1 MTAETAQE
9 FGEELRRERE
19 LRDVSRE
26 QLSSATKVSM
36 RHIAALESGRYE
48 QLPAGV
54 FSKGFVRVIALHLGL
69 DAERSVTAFRHVHA
83 SWEAECARRR
93 QQAAT
98 STTGVRLSQPRRSVS
113 SSTTLRGIAIA
124 LALAVVTGAAAFVR
138 SRGSGRRGPETA
150 TAPTTRAETGPASLA
165 LPPAVAAA
173 TVALPAGAALP
184 GAASSAA
191 SPASRGRTLTLS
203 FRDDCWAEVLVDG
216 RLVVRGLFP
225 KGSRR
230 EFSNGG
236 TFTLTLGNA
245 GAVDVIVDGRPL
257 GTLGGEHEIVKNY
270 VIDAARNG

>member
-26 QLSSATKVSM
+26 QLSAATKVSM

-54 FSKGFVRVIALHLGL
+54 FSKGFVKVIALHLGL
-69 DAERSVTAFRHVHA
+69 DAERAVAAFRHVHA
-83 SWEAECARRR
+83 GWEEDCAKR
-93 QQAAT
+93 QRSAPM
-98 STTGVRLSQPRRSVS
+98 STAGLRLSTPRRAVS

-124 LALAVVTGAAAFVR
+124 LVLAAVTGAAAFLR
-138 SRGSGRRGPETA
+138 TRGPDRRGPA
-150 TAPTTRAETGPASLA
+150 TSAAPVARAESGPASLA
-165 LPPAVAAA
+165 LPAAVAAA
-173 TVALPAGAALP
+173 TVALPAGTSLP
-184 GAASSAA
+184 SAFS
-191 SPASRGRTLTLS
+191 SPASTSGRTLSLT
-203 FRDDCWAEVLVDG
+203 FRDECWAEVLVDG
-216 RLVVRGLFP
+216 KLVVRGLFP

-245 GAVDVIVDGRPL
+245 GAVDVVVDGRSL
-257 GTLGGEHEIVKNY
+257 GALGGEHEIIKNY
-270 VIDAARNG
+270 VIDAARKG

>member
-26 QLSSATKVSM
+26 QLASATKVSM
-36 RHIAALESGRYE
+36 RHIAALETGRYE

-83 SWEAECARRR
+83 GWEAECARR
-93 QQAAT
+93 QHQA
-98 STTGVRLSQPRRSVS
+98 TTNTAGLRLSQPRRSVS

-124 LALAVVTGAAAFVR
+124 LALAAVTGAAAFLR
-138 SRGSGRRGPETA
+138 SRGADRRGPEA
-150 TAPTTRAETGPASLA
+150 STTPVARAESGPASLA
-165 LPPAVAAA
+165 LPAAVAAA

-184 GAASSAA
+184 GAVSSA
-191 SPASRGRTLTLS
+191 ASRGRTLTLT

-230 EFSNGG
+230 EFVNGG

-245 GAVDVIVDGRPL
+245 GAVDVVVDGRPL

>member
-26 QLSSATKVSM
+26 QLASATKVSM
-36 RHIAALESGRYE
+36 RHIAALESGRYD

-83 SWEAECARRR
+83 GWEAECARREH
-93 QQAAT
+93 QAAT
-98 STTGVRLSQPRRSVS
+98 STAGLRLSQPRRSVS

-124 LALAVVTGAAAFVR
+124 LALAAVTGAAAFVR
-138 SRGSGRRGPETA
+138 SRGPDRRGPEA
-150 TAPTTRAETGPASLA
+150 SAAPLARAESGPASLA

-184 GAASSAA
+184 GAVSSA
-191 SPASRGRTLTLS
+191 ASRGRTLTLS

-230 EFSNGG
+230 EFANGG

>member
-1 MTAETAQE
+1 
-9 FGEELRRERE
+9 
-19 LRDVSRE
+19 
-26 QLSSATKVSM
+26 M
-36 RHIAALESGRYE
+36 RHIAALEAGRYE

-83 SWEAECARRR
+83 GWEAECARRR
-93 QQAAT
+93 QQA
-98 STTGVRLSQPRRSVS
+98 TTNTAGLRLSQPRRSVS

-124 LALAVVTGAAAFVR
+124 LALAAVTGAAAFLR
-138 SRGSGRRGPETA
+138 SRGAERRGPEA
-150 TAPTTRAETGPASLA
+150 STTPVARVESGPASLA
-165 LPPAVAAA
+165 LPPSVAAA

-184 GAASSAA
+184 GAVSSA
-191 SPASRGRTLTLS
+191 ASRGRTLTLT

-230 EFSNGG
+230 EFVNGG

-245 GAVDVIVDGRPL
+245 GAVDVVVDGRPL
-257 GTLGGEHEIVKNY
+257 GTLGGEHEILKNY

>member
-26 QLSSATKVSM
+26 QLASATKVSI
-36 RHIAALESGRYE
+36 RHIAALESGRYDE
-48 QLPAGV
+48 LPASV

-83 SWEAECARRR
+83 GWEAECARRR
-93 QQAAT
+93 HQATT
-98 STTGVRLSQPRRSVS
+98 STAGLRLSRPRRSVS

-124 LALAVVTGAAAFVR
+124 LALAAVTGAAAFLR
-138 SRGSGRRGPETA
+138 SRGADRRGPEA
-150 TAPTTRAETGPASLA
+150 STAPVARAESGPASLA

-184 GAASSAA
+184 GAVSSA
-191 SPASRGRTLTLS
+191 ASRGRTLTLS

-230 EFSNGG
+230 EFANGG

-257 GTLGGEHEIVKNY
+257 GILGGEHEVVKNY

>member
-1 MTAETAQE
+1 VTAETAQE

-26 QLSSATKVSM
+26 QLSAATKVSM

-54 FSKGFVRVIALHLGL
+54 FSKGFVKVIALHLGL
-69 DAERSVTAFRHVHA
+69 DAERAVAGFRHVHA
-83 SWEAECARRR
+83 GWEEDCAKR
-93 QQAAT
+93 QHAVST
-98 STTGVRLSQPRRSVS
+98 STTGLRLSTPRRAVS

-124 LALAVVTGAAAFVR
+124 LVLAAVTGAAAFFR
-138 SRGSGRRGPETA
+138 TRGADRRGPA
-150 TAPTTRAETGPASLA
+150 ASAAPVVRAESGPASLA

-173 TVALPAGAALP
+173 TVALPAGTSLP
-184 GAASSAA
+184 SAFSSPA
-191 SPASRGRTLTLS
+191 ASRGGRTLSLT
-203 FRDDCWAEVLVDG
+203 FRDECWAEVLVDG
-216 RLVVRGLFP
+216 KLVVRGLFP

-245 GAVDVIVDGRPL
+245 GAVDVVVDGRSL
-257 GTLGGEHEIVKNY
+257 GALGGEHETIKNY
-270 VIDAARNG
+270 VIEPARKG

>member
-1 MTAETAQE
+1 VTAETAQE

-26 QLSSATKVSM
+26 QLASATKVSL
-36 RHIAALESGRYE
+36 RHIAALESGRYD

-83 SWEAECARRR
+83 CWEQECARR
-93 QQAAT
+93 QHQATT
-98 STTGVRLSQPRRSVS
+98 STAGLRLSQPRRSVS
-113 SSTTLRGIAIA
+113 SSTMLRGIAIA
-124 LALAVVTGAAAFVR
+124 LALAAVTGAAAFLR
-138 SRGSGRRGPETA
+138 SRGAGRRGPEA
-150 TAPTTRAETGPASLA
+150 STAPLASAESGPASLA

-173 TVALPAGAALP
+173 TVALPAGAVLP
-184 GAASSAA
+184 GAASAA
-191 SPASRGRTLTLS
+191 GSRGRTLTLS

-230 EFSNGG
+230 EFANGS

-257 GTLGGEHEIVKNY
+257 GALGGEHEIVKNY

>member
-26 QLSSATKVSM
+26 QLASATKVSM
-36 RHIAALESGRYE
+36 RHIAALEAGRYE

-83 SWEAECARRR
+83 SWEAECARR
-93 QQAAT
+93 QHQATT
-98 STTGVRLSQPRRSVS
+98 STAGLRLSQPRRSVS

-124 LALAVVTGAAAFVR
+124 LALAVVTGAAAFLR
-138 SRGSGRRGPETA
+138 SRGTDRRTSETS
-150 TAPTTRAETGPASLA
+150 TAPAARAESGPASLA

-173 TVALPAGAALP
+173 TVALPAGATLP
-184 GAASSAA
+184 GAVSPAA
-191 SPASRGRTLTLS
+191 ASRGRTLTLS

-245 GAVDVIVDGRPL
+245 GAVDVVVDGRPL
-257 GTLGGEHEIVKNY
+257 GTLGAEHEIVKNY
-270 VIDAARNG
+270 VIDAT